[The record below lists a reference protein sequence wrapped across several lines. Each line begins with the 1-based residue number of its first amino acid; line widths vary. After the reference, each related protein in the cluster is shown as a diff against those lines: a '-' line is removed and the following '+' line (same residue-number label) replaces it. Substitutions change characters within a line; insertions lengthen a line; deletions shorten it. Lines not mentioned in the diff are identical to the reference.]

1 MNATSEQ
8 WSAECME
15 ALRQADVAWL
25 CQVATNPPSH
35 PWLPSPGLACL
46 MAMLY
51 TQGVVAYEHSP
62 PKLTLWTG
70 FLTLHRPKGW
80 TR

>member
-1 MNATSEQ
+1 MTQPTFPITFASYWGTGPDKDDTATELS
-8 WSAECME
+8 
-15 ALRQADVAWL
+15 
-25 CQVATNPPSH
+25 
-35 PWLPSPGLACL
+35 
-46 MAMLY
+46 
-51 TQGVVAYEHSP
+51 YEHSP